1 MSNEFW
7 DKLKAS
13 GKPIMA
19 LAPMA
24 DVTDAAFRR
33 VIAKYGK
40 PDLMYTEFVA
50 IDGLLSDGYDKLS
63 KDLIYTDAERPI
75 VAQIFG
81 TKPENFEKVARMVAD
96 MGFDGVD
103 INMGCPH
110 HALVKSGTC
119 GGLIGDVP
127 HAKEIVEA
135 TKQGAQSGANK
146 IPVSLKTRIGRNK
159 IITEEWIG
167 GLLEAKPAAIAIHG
181 RTVKEMSKVPAHW
194 DEIAKAAKLCREADV
209 VSLGN
214 GDVQD
219 LRDAEYKT
227 AESGTDGAML
237 GRAIFGNPWLF
248 SEYNRSKAESE
259 FNLGVQLS
267 SDFADL
273 KSTLTL
279 TERLK
284 VMLEHAQI
292 YDELFTGIKPF
303 ALMRKHFGSYVGGFN
318 GAKELR
324 TKLMEAENSKEVEEM
339 VKPYLL

>member
-1 MSNEFW
+1 MNKGFW
-7 DKLKAS
+7 EKLD
-13 GKPIMA
+13 KPILA

-33 VIAKYGK
+33 IIAKYGK
-40 PDLMYTEFVA
+40 PDLMYTEFVSV
-50 IDGLLSDGYDKLS
+50 DGLLSEGYDRLKT
-63 KDLIYTDAERPI
+63 DLIYSEAERPI

-81 TKPENFEKVARMVAD
+81 SKPENFEKVARMAAD

-119 GGLIGDVP
+119 GGLIGDLP
-127 HAKEIVEA
+127 HAREVVLA
-135 TKQGAQSGANK
+135 TKQGAESGPNK

-194 DEIAKAAKLCREADV
+194 DEIAKAAKLCPEAGV
-209 VSLGN
+209 ISLGN

-219 LRDAEYKT
+219 LRDAYYKIE
-227 AESGTDGAML
+227 ASEVDGAML

-248 SEYNRSKAESE
+248 SDYNRQKALEE
-259 FNLGVQLS
+259 FKKGETRE
-267 SDFADL
+267 FKDL
-273 KSTLTL
+273 KSTLSL
-279 TERLK
+279 SERLQI
-284 VMLEHAQI
+284 MLEHAKL
-292 YDELFTGIKPF
+292 YDELFAGVKNF
-303 ALMRKHFGSYVGGFN
+303 ALMRKHFGSYVGGFH
-318 GAKELR
+318 GARELR
-324 TKLMEAENSKEVEEM
+324 GELMTAADSKDVE
-339 VKPYLL
+339 KIIQPYL

>member
-1 MSNEFW
+1 MSIDKYLMMGNGFW
-7 DKLKAS
+7 DSLKR
-13 GKPIMA
+13 PIMA

-63 KDLIYTDAERPI
+63 KDLIYTDIERPI

-119 GGLIGDVP
+119 GGLIGDIP

-135 TKQGAQSGANK
+135 TKQGAQSGPNK

-167 GLLEAKPAAIAIHG
+167 GLLEAHPAAIAIHG

-194 DEIAKAAKLCREADV
+194 DEIAKAAKLCRDAGV

-214 GDVQD
+214 GDIKD
-219 LRDAEYKT
+219 LRDAREKVS
-227 AESGTDGAML
+227 ESGTDGAML

-248 SEYNRSKAESE
+248 SEYIP
-259 FNLGVQLS
+259 
-267 SDFADL
+267 
-273 KSTLTL
+273 TLQ
-279 TERLK
+279 ERLS
-284 VMLEHAQI
+284 VMLLHAQI

-339 VKPYLL
+339 IKPYLEN

>member
-1 MSNEFW
+1 
-7 DKLKAS
+7 
-13 GKPIMA
+13 MA

-63 KDLIYTDAERPI
+63 KDLIYTDIERPI

-119 GGLIGDVP
+119 GGLIGDIP

-135 TKQGAQSGANK
+135 TKQGAQSGPNK

-167 GLLEAKPAAIAIHG
+167 GLLEAHPAAIAIHG

-194 DEIAKAAKLCREADV
+194 DEIAKAAKLCRDAGV

-214 GDVQD
+214 GDIKD
-219 LRDAEYKT
+219 LRDAREKVS
-227 AESGTDGAML
+227 ESGTDGAML

-248 SEYNRSKAESE
+248 SEYIP
-259 FNLGVQLS
+259 
-267 SDFADL
+267 
-273 KSTLTL
+273 TLQ
-279 TERLK
+279 ERLS
-284 VMLEHAQI
+284 VMLLHAQI

-339 VKPYLL
+339 IKPYLEN